1 MPERFSPFL
10 RGVGVAALVVGGAAS
25 AIPAFAQA
33 QEVGRLRLRVV
44 NAATNKP
51 LSRATITLKDGTRP
65 DVTITTDA
73 QGIAISP
80 QLNAGIWDLLTDAT
94 LFQPDTRQARVTS
107 NLTTDINILLAPL
120 QEQRVTIRLIRE
132 ARPKNA
138 VANVETKSANDIQKI
153 AATSG
158 NKQDLGSVVKTNPG
172 VVQDSVNQFH
182 PRGEHGATTIV
193 LNGFFL
199 PDALQGRATQVLLPE
214 TIQSLDILTGSFAPE
229 YGGETAAILDV
240 TLRAGTTTPLRHYDM
255 DGGEFSTY
263 DGALALGG
271 QFGRAISKP
280 DSARRETRQF
290 GYFLDFNARRTQNAL
305 EAPQPDNQTAHN
317 TGAFLSG
324 FGNFS
329 YTPGRQDQLSLTV
342 NSTPGYAQIAN
353 RTGLP
358 SRYANIGQGFGY
370 GGSQNAGST
379 TTLPDGTTI
388 PLLSQDADGQDI
400 NQRDSN
406 EFGIL
411 NWRHTFNSH
420 FGGYLAFGI
429 SHSGQEI
436 RNNNPAIN
444 LANLPADNSI
454 EFNPTIIRNYRN
466 AQTQGSLTYSQ
477 PRHVF
482 KTGFLLDD
490 QEGDEAYQL
499 IPASQAALSALSG
512 VDAGGVLT
520 PAGLLDSTG
529 NYAPPAAGSPTPATP
544 TLLVHR
550 SGFYRAAFAQD
561 TWNVSKRLILNY
573 GLRLDWYKQGQNLGQ
588 SLVNQA
594 QISPR
599 VNLSYVESARNT
611 IRLSYNRLF
620 EQPPLAQGAVVG
632 ASILPETLSQYDVSF
647 ERRIAP
653 GQAIKLAYYYKD
665 IRNQVDTGLLIPGT
679 QIGAYASVN
688 FSQGA
693 VHGLEFSYDLAPRHN
708 SGLGGYFAYANTIAK
723 PNGVDNLGNPVPD
736 YNDHDQ
742 LNTFSAGASYAF
754 RSGASVDFDLYHGS
768 GTASSIIDADG
779 SRTPRTQLNLAFST
793 GPRLFGGTAKDGKGG
808 LTLSISNLLD
818 DRTVINFNSGFSGT
832 RFQQGRRILLT
843 VSGNF

>member
-1 MPERFSPFL
+1 MRERFSPFL
-10 RGVGVAALVVGGAAS
+10 RCGVAVALTVAGSFAAS
-25 AIPAFAQA
+25 SGAYSQA
-33 QEVGRLRLRVV
+33 LGRLRLTVRG
-44 NAATNKP
+44 AAD
-51 LSRATITLKDGTRP
+51 SRPVSGATVTIRDGTHP
-65 DVTITTDA
+65 DVTLTTDA
-73 QGIAISP
+73 QGRVISP
-80 QLNAGIWDLLTDAT
+80 QLNVGLWDVLTDAV
-94 LFQPDTRQARVTS
+94 LFEPDSRRARVAPDT
-107 NLTTDINILLAPL
+107 TTEVEIVLQSL
-120 QEQRVTIRLIRE
+120 QERRVTIRLTRE
-132 ARPKNA
+132 TRPQKS

-153 AATSG
+153 TATSG

-182 PRGEHGATTIV
+182 PRGEHGATAIV

-199 PDALQGRATQVLLPE
+199 PDALQGRATQILLPE

-240 TLRAGTTTPLRHYDM
+240 TLRAGTPTPLRHYDM

-271 QFGRAISKP
+271 QFGRPLTKP
-280 DSARRETRQF
+280 DSAGHETRQF

-329 YTPGRQDQLSLTV
+329 VTAGPQDQFSLTV

-358 SRYANIGQGFGY
+358 SRYANAGQGFGY
-370 GGSQNAGST
+370 GGAQNADST
-379 TTLPDGTTI
+379 MTLPDGTVV
-388 PLLSQDADGQDI
+388 PLISQDAAGQDI

-411 NWRHTFNSH
+411 NWHHRFNSH
-420 FGGYLAFGI
+420 FNGFLAFGM

-436 RNNNPAIN
+436 RNNNPAVN
-444 LANLPADNSI
+444 LANLPVDNSI

-466 AQTQGSLTYSQ
+466 AQTQGSLTYNQ

-490 QEGDEAYQL
+490 QEGDESYQL
-499 IPASQAALSALSG
+499 IPASQAALSALAG
-512 VDAGGVLT
+512 VDASGVLT
-520 PAGLLDSTG
+520 PAGLLDANG
-529 NYAPPAAGSPTPATP
+529 NYVRPAAGSMTPVTP
-544 TLLVHR
+544 TLVAHR
-550 SGFYRAAFAQD
+550 SGFYRAGFAQD
-561 TWNVSKRLILNY
+561 TWSLWKRLTLNY

-599 VNLSYVESARNT
+599 INLSYAESARNT
-611 IRLSYNRLF
+611 IRASYNRLF

-632 ASILPETLSQYDVSF
+632 ASILPERLDQYDISF

-653 GQAIKLAYYYKD
+653 GQAVKLAYYYKD

-693 VHGLEFSYDLAPRHN
+693 VHGLEFSYDFAPRHN
-708 SGLGGYFAYANTIAK
+708 TGLGGYFAYANTIAK

-742 LNTFSAGASYAF
+742 LNTISAGASYSF
-754 RSGASVDFDLYHGS
+754 RSGASVDFDIYHGS
-768 GTASSIIDADG
+768 GTASSIVDANG
-779 SRTPRTQLNLAFST
+779 ARTTRTQLNLAFSS
-793 GPRLFGGTAKDGKGG
+793 GPRLFGGNAKDGKGG
-808 LTLSISNLLD
+808 ITLSITNLLD
-818 DRTVINFNSGFSGT
+818 DRSVINFNSGFSGT
-832 RFQQGRRILLT
+832 RFQQGRRLLLT